1 MNIKVRQSLLWM
13 SIAVVA
19 TGAMTGCAS
28 MSKSQK
34 GAIIGA
40 AAGGVAGGVIGG
52 NNGSTTKGAIIGA
65 VIGGAAG
72 AIIGHQMDKQA
83 SELSQE
89 IPGATV
95 ERVGEGIQITF
106 DSGLLFDF
114 DSDVIKGAAQS
125 NLNNLA
131 ASLNKYSD
139 SNLLIAG
146 HTDDVGAGDYNQGL
160 SERRASAAARYLA
173 SQGVTRTIRTVGLG
187 EREPV
192 ASNTTDAGQAAN
204 RRVEV
209 AIYAN
214 DALQQKAKLEAAG
227 G

>member
-1 MNIKVRQSLLWM
+1 M
-13 SIAVVA
+13 SNKKGRFLA
-19 TGAMTGCAS
+19 TALIVAMTAASLSGCAS
-28 MSKSQK
+28 MSKSEK
-34 GAIIGA
+34 GAVIGAAAGA
-40 AAGGVAGGVIGG
+40 AAGGVIGN

-72 AIIGHQMDKQA
+72 AIIGAQMDKQA
-83 SELSQE
+83 NELKN

-95 ERVGEGIQITF
+95 ERVGEGIQVTF

-114 DSDVIKGAAQS
+114 DSDVIMGAAKA
-125 NLNNLA
+125 NLDQLA
-131 ASLNKYSD
+131 ASLQKYSD

-146 HTDDVGAGDYNQGL
+146 HTDNVGSDDYNQGL
-160 SERRASAAARYLA
+160 SERRAAAAAGYLA
-173 SQGVTRTIRTVGLG
+173 SHGVTRSIKTVGLG

-192 ASNTTDAGQAAN
+192 SSNESEAGRTQN

-214 DALQQKAKLEAAG
+214 AELQEKARREAAG

>member
-1 MNIKVRQSLLWM
+1 MKTTKARILAAGIVAAMATASL
-13 SIAVVA
+13 S
-19 TGAMTGCAS
+19 GCAS
-28 MSKSQK
+28 MSKSEK
-34 GAIIGA
+34 GAVIGAAAGA
-40 AAGGVAGGVIGG
+40 AAGGVIGS
-52 NNGSTTKGAIIGA
+52 NSGSTTKGAIIGA

-83 SELSQE
+83 DELKS

-95 ERVGEGIQITF
+95 ERVGEGIQVTF

-114 DSDVIKGAAQS
+114 DSEVIKGAAKA
-125 NLNNLA
+125 NLDQLA
-131 ASLNKYSD
+131 ASLQKYSD
-139 SNLLIAG
+139 SNLLVAG
-146 HTDDVGAGDYNQGL
+146 HTDNVGADEYNQAL
-160 SERRASAAARYLA
+160 SERRASAAAGYL
-173 SQGVTRTIRTVGLG
+173 SSRGVSRTIMTVGLG

-192 ASNTTDAGQAAN
+192 SSNESEAGRTQN

-214 DALQQKAKLEAAG
+214 EDLQEKARREAAG

>member
-1 MNIKVRQSLLWM
+1 MKGNSRHAFRLTAIALL
-13 SIAVVA
+13 VA
-19 TGAMTGCAS
+19 GATTGCAS
-28 MSKSQK
+28 LNKSEK
-34 GAIIGA
+34 GAVIGA
-40 AAGGVAGGVIGG
+40 AAGGVVGGVIGN
-52 NNGSTTKGAIIGA
+52 NNGSTAKGAIIGA

-83 SELSQE
+83 QELQS

-95 ERVGEGIQITF
+95 ERVGEGIQVTF

-125 NLNNLA
+125 NLNQLA
-131 ASLNKYSD
+131 SSLSKYSD

-146 HTDDVGAGDYNQGL
+146 HTDDVGTDSYNQTL

-173 SQGVTRTIRTVGLG
+173 SHGVTRTIRTVGLG

-192 ASNTTDAGQAAN
+192 TSNASDDGRRKN

-214 DALQQKAKLEAAG
+214 EALQEKARQQAAG

>member
-1 MNIKVRQSLLWM
+1 MTAIALLV
-13 SIAVVA
+13 AGAA
-19 TGAMTGCAS
+19 TGCS
-28 MSKSQK
+28 SLSKSEQ

-40 AAGGVAGGVIGG
+40 AAGGVAGGVIGN
-52 NNGSTTKGAIIGA
+52 NNGSTAKGAIIGA

-83 SELSQE
+83 QELQS

-95 ERVGEGIQITF
+95 ERVGEGIQVTF

-125 NLNNLA
+125 NLNQLA
-131 ASLNKYSD
+131 ASLTKYSD

-146 HTDDVGAGDYNQGL
+146 HTDDVGSDSYNQTL
-160 SERRASAAARYLA
+160 SEKRAAAAARYLA
-173 SQGVTRTIRTVGLG
+173 NQGVTRTIKTVGLG

-192 ASNTTDAGQAAN
+192 AANTTDDGRAKN

-214 DALQQKAKLEAAG
+214 ETMVEKARQQAAG

>member
-1 MNIKVRQSLLWM
+1 MNAKLQHFFVYM

-19 TGAMTGCAS
+19 AGAMAGCSS

-34 GAIIGA
+34 GAVIGA

-83 SELSQE
+83 QELSQN

-95 ERVGEGIQITF
+95 ERVGEGIQVTF

-146 HTDDVGAGDYNQGL
+146 HTDDVGSDDYNQAL
-160 SERRASAAARYLA
+160 SERRASAAARYLSA
-173 SQGVTRTIRTVGLG
+173 QGVTRTIRTVGLG

-192 ASNTTDAGQAAN
+192 MTNTTDDGRQKN
-204 RRVEV
+204 RRVEI

-214 DALQQKAKLEAAG
+214 ETLQEKAKREAAG